1 MSIVELGDIMNTRE
15 NKLLKELLNRNM
27 SLEEISNFLK
37 VSQRTVRNDISKIN
51 NFLIKYN
58 SSIKKLK
65 DNSYSLTFVN
75 EIDEKI
81 FKNDFFSFNNFNFN
95 EPKDRILYIKL
106 AYLYAENYIKLDD
119 LADEMFISKST
130 IQNDLKQVKKDLENY
145 NLKLKFKA
153 NHGMKITGDEKS
165 IRKAI
170 SDIIYKTSQTYNFE
184 DIGEK
189 LLSYSQNKI
198 SLVRDIIIDNVKKS
212 DIDLSNLTMN
222 NLIVHLI
229 IAMKRIEKNI
239 YLTIDMPEDLS
250 EFNEYLIS
258 KSIVYDLENEFNI
271 KFPKEELDYIT
282 MHLIGTRLSFESEFT
297 EKSSS
302 NESSLLDMTC
312 KKLITNVQSSLNC
325 DLESDSQLYYGLV
338 NHLKPAIYR
347 LKNNMSIRNPLLESI
362 KINYPD
368 IYKACYNESN
378 VLNSTFNIV
387 LNEDEIGFIAI
398 HFGAAIE
405 RYKLNSPKL
414 RVLLV
419 CTTGVGSSQLLK
431 YKLKSKFNKR
441 ITIVGLSQYYNLDKF
456 NDDDYDIIISTVPFN
471 NNSKKTYIVIND
483 ILGESDFS
491 KIEKII
497 DKKELIT
504 TKKYLNSDDIFLNLD
519 FKNKNE
525 VLKYMSEK
533 LNYRINKKYNLYK
546 YILERENIANTDYG
560 NLVAVPHPIKPIAKE
575 TFISIGVLKNEINWG
590 NNLVRIIIFL
600 CLGENEDN
608 NLDDLYERI
617 FKFTDDME
625 NVNKILYS
633 KNKDDII
640 KLFS

>member
-1 MSIVELGDIMNTRE
+1 MNTRHS
-15 NKLLKELLNRNM
+15 KLINELLNRNM
-27 SLEEISNFLK
+27 SLEDISNFLK

-51 NFLIKYN
+51 NFLVKYN

-81 FKNDFFSFNNFNFN
+81 FKNDFFSFDSFNFN

-153 NHGMKITGDEKS
+153 NYGMKISGDEKS

-198 SLVRDIIIDNVKKS
+198 SLVRHIIIDNVKKS
-212 DIDLSNLTMN
+212 DIELSDLAMN

-282 MHLIGTRLSFESEFT
+282 MHLIGTRLSFDSEVT
-297 EKSSS
+297 EKCSSC
-302 NESSLLDMTC
+302 ESSLLDMTC
-312 KKLITNVQSSLNC
+312 KKLITNVQSSLDC
-325 DLESDSQLYYGLV
+325 ELEGDSQLYYGLV

-362 KINYPD
+362 KLNYPD
-368 IYKACYNESN
+368 IFKSCYNESQI
-378 VLNSTFNIV
+378 LNNTFNIV
-387 LNEDEIGFIAI
+387 LNEDEIGFITI

-405 RYKLNSPKL
+405 RYKLNAPKL

-441 ITIVGLSQYYNLDKF
+441 ITIVGVSQYYNLDKF
-456 NDDDYDIIISTVPFN
+456 SDDDYDIIISTVPFN
-471 NNSKKTYIVIND
+471 NNSTKTCIVIND

-491 KIEKII
+491 KIEKFIN
-497 DKKELIT
+497 KKELNSQ
-504 TKKYLNSDDIFLNLD
+504 KKYLNADDIFLDLD
-519 FKNKNE
+519 FNNKYE
-525 VLKYMSEK
+525 ILQYMSEK
-533 LNYRINKKYNLYK
+533 LNYRINKDHNLYK

-575 TFISIGVLKNEINWG
+575 TFISVGILKNKVNWG
-590 NNLVRIIIFL
+590 NNFVRIIIFL
-600 CLGENEDN
+600 CLGENEVDS
-608 NLDDLYERI
+608 LDDLYERI
-617 FKFTDDME
+617 FKFTDNIE

-633 KNKDDII
+633 KNKNDII